1 MIKNF
6 SELLE
11 KVKGSMKKI
20 VVVSAHQETALS
32 AAVEARKREIAE
44 SILIG
49 DSKAISQ
56 IIDELGDDPTK
67 FEIIDEKDISKAI
80 SIAASLIK
88 DGEAHVIL
96 KGKVDT
102 TTLMKGILSKEAG
115 LRTGRLLSDV
125 FVFEYPEK
133 KSESK
138 FILMSDGGVVLNP
151 TLEQKVEIIRNAV
164 EVAKKLGIEVPKV
177 ALLSATE
184 LVIDE
189 LESTTDA
196 VKIKQMNPIG
206 GK

>member
-80 SIAASLIK
+80 SIAASIIR

-138 FILMSDGGVVLNP
+138 FILMSDGGLF
-151 TLEQKVEIIRNAV
+151 
-164 EVAKKLGIEVPKV
+164 
-177 ALLSATE
+177 
-184 LVIDE
+184 
-189 LESTTDA
+189 
-196 VKIKQMNPIG
+196 
-206 GK
+206 